1 MAVLDSITHT
11 LGAKCAIKCCRSR
24 KFTEDEVAMNA
35 KLDQLGC
42 ETPRALDPVAS
53 PATFLA
59 HRIIDPHATGGMVNP
74 PVYRA
79 STVMFRDMA
88 DMETR
93 EKLLKAGENTLWY
106 GRKGTP
112 TSFAVARAL
121 ARLEGGHDAII
132 ASSGLMACV
141 TAIQAFVSAGDHMLV
156 SNSVY
161 GPTREFIQGVLSR
174 FGVTATFYDPS
185 IGAGIAAE
193 FRSNTRL
200 VYVES
205 PGSYTFE
212 VQDVPAIAAVG
223 HARGAGGGLGYNS
236 GTPLYFKP
244 FEHGVDVSV
253 QAATKYIVGH
263 SDATLGVITATRE
276 HWDTVREHA
285 FAMGVTA
292 GGDDLYLAQR
302 GLRTLP
308 LRMERH
314 WQSGVAIADWLAS
327 RPEIATVLHPAL
339 PGALG
344 HALWRRDFTG
354 ASGLFSVIFK
364 PCSTAAFRAFVDQLQ
379 LFGLGFSWGGFES
392 LVMPFDTS
400 RFAGRGLRLH
410 VGLEAVQDL
419 LQDLKAG
426 FDVFARISAGAPRSV
441 ACHSTTGS
449 AI

>member
-1 MAVLDSITHT
+1 MKKLHDLADNPET
-11 LGAKCAIKCCRSR
+11 
-24 KFTEDEVAMNA
+24 FVAH
-35 KLDQLGC
+35 G
-42 ETPRALDPVAS
+42 
-53 PATFLA
+53 
-59 HRIIDPHATGGMVNP
+59 IIDPHAGGGMVNP
-74 PVYRA
+74 PVCRA

-88 DMETR
+88 DMESR
-93 EKLLKAGENTLWY
+93 EKQMAAGENTLWY
-106 GRKGTP
+106 ARKGTP
-112 TSFAVARAL
+112 TSFAVAQAL
-121 ARLEGGHDAII
+121 ATLEGGHNSII

-141 TAIQAFVSAGDHMLV
+141 TAIQAFVSAGDHILV
-156 SNSVY
+156 SDSVY
-161 GPTREFIQGVLSR
+161 GPTREFIASVLTR

-185 IGAGIAAE
+185 IGADIDAQ
-193 FRSNTRL
+193 FRPNTRL

-212 VQDVPAIAAVG
+212 VQDVPAIAAAA
-223 HARGAGGGLGYNS
+223 HAHDAVVVMDNTW

-263 SDATLGVITATRE
+263 SDATMGVITATRE
-276 HWDTVREHA
+276 HWDTVRKHA
-285 FAMGVTA
+285 FAMGVTV

-314 WQSGVAIADWLAS
+314 WHSGVAVADWLAS
-327 RPEIATVLHPAL
+327 RTEIATVLHPAL
-339 PGALG
+339 PGAPG

-364 PCSTAAFRAFVDQLQ
+364 PCSVGAFRSFVDHLE

-392 LVMPFDTS
+392 LVMPFDPGCGRLAGAR
-400 RFAGRGLRLH
+400 RFAGPALRLH

-419 LQDLKAG
+419 HADLDAA
-426 FDVFARISAGAPRSV
+426 FEVFARVEAGR
-441 ACHSTTGS
+441 
-449 AI
+449 